1 MKQKY
6 TLNIADIELNVIT
19 DAEPETVAKVSGQLD
34 RKMREI
40 FLQSRSIT
48 RNEAAMLCA
57 MEFCFDRMSNQ
68 IQLTEL
74 ESLNA
79 KYDEVLR
86 VLKAKNDELTA
97 DIERLE
103 SENTLL
109 RSLIT
114 TKKKE
119 EEEAAEASAAPAKS
133 VSPAEFLNQVAQA
146 QTEAAPAKTTRKR
159 RTKTAAP
166 TVSLSVGETV
176 PAAEKNAPAA
186 ADADEDDEKS
196 RSKVGTMFDLLDFD
210 EI

>member
-6 TLNIADIELNVIT
+6 TLNIADIELNVISE
-19 DAEPETVAKVSGQLD
+19 AEPETVAKISGQLD

-48 RNEAAMLCA
+48 RNEAALLCA

-68 IQLTEL
+68 TEL
-74 ESLNA
+74 NELEALNT

-86 VLKAKNDELTA
+86 VLKAKNDELSA

-114 TKKKE
+114 TKKE
-119 EEEAAEASAAPAKS
+119 EEEAAAPAETKP

-146 QTEAAPAKTTRKR
+146 QTEAAPAKAVRKR
-159 RTKTAAP
+159 RPK
-166 TVSLSVGETV
+166 
-176 PAAEKNAPAA
+176 PAAEAA
-186 ADADEDDEKS
+186 AESETAADEDADKP
-196 RSKVGTMFDLLDFD
+196 RTKVGSMFDLLDFD